1 MNCPRQTFINAKRC
15 CLEESDSGI
24 EAEFSGLAP
33 FHLYAAMTLLGE
45 LVTLIR
51 EPKSVVTLRWLTSG

>member
-45 LVTLIR
+45 LVT
-51 EPKSVVTLRWLTSG
+51 